1 MICMCEEIKFIRTCP
16 NCGKEITYAR
26 KSDYNKAVKKGS
38 VCKSCAVSKSS
49 IFKTG
54 HHFNDSVKRENNL
67 NRLITE
73 QTPQSFYWIGFLIA
87 DGSFHS
93 GSKFE
98 LGLAE
103 KDLSVIEAFCEYI
116 AYNNKIMYREDTKSY
131 RISFANS
138 IENPKFMEKYGF
150 KPRKTYNP
158 IDFFVFKDYNKE
170 LLLALLIG
178 IIDGDGSIQPN
189 GSSNA
194 FCITITA
201 HESWTQFYQEFME
214 ILDIPEH
221 ISSREGSITIR
232 IYRREILQLLQNVIT
247 NNNLFHLKRKW
258 NKLMIKEPSVSES

>member
-1 MICMCEEIKFIRTCP
+1 MCKEFKFIRTCP
-16 NCGKEITYAR
+16 NCGKEISYAR
-26 KSDYNKAVKKGS
+26 KSDYNKAVKKNS
-38 VCKSCAVSKSS
+38 LCKSCAVSKSS
-49 IFKTG
+49 IFKAG
-54 HHFNDSVKRENNL
+54 HHYNDLVKRSNSL

-87 DGSFHS
+87 DGSFYS
-93 GSKFE
+93 GGKFE

-103 KDLSVIEAFCEYI
+103 KDLNVIEAFCEYI
-116 AYNNKIMYREDTKSY
+116 SYNNKIMYREDTKSY

-138 IENPKFMEKYGF
+138 MENPKFMEKYGF
-150 KPRKTYNP
+150 KYRKTYNP
-158 IDFFVFKDYNKE
+158 IDFSVFKDYDKE

-221 ISSREGSITIR
+221 ISSRNGSTTITIR
-232 IYRREILQLLQNVIT
+232 ICRKEILQLLQNVII
-247 NNNLFHLKRKW
+247 NNNLFHLGRKW
-258 NKLMIKEPSVSES
+258 NKMRKD

>member
-1 MICMCEEIKFIRTCP
+1 M
-16 NCGKEITYAR
+16 
-26 KSDYNKAVKKGS
+26 
-38 VCKSCAVSKSS
+38 
-49 IFKTG
+49 
-54 HHFNDSVKRENNL
+54 

-73 QTPQSFYWIGFLIA
+73 QTPQSFYWVGFLIA

-93 GSKFE
+93 GGKFE

-103 KDLSVIEAFCEYI
+103 KDLNVIEAFCEYI
-116 AYNNKIMYREDTKSY
+116 AYSNKIMYREDTKSY

-158 IDFFVFKDYNKE
+158 IDFSVFGDYDKE
-170 LLLALLIG
+170 LLLALLVG

-194 FCITITA
+194 FCITI
-201 HESWTQFYQEFME
+201 
-214 ILDIPEH
+214 
-221 ISSREGSITIR
+221 R
-232 IYRREILQLLQNVIT
+232 ICRREILQLLQDVIT

-258 NKLMIKEPSVSES
+258 NKLMIKEPSASES

>member
-1 MICMCEEIKFIRTCP
+1 MCEEIKFIRTCP

-38 VCKSCAVSKSS
+38 VCKSCAASKSS

-54 HHFNDSVKRENNL
+54 HHFNDSIKRGNSL
-67 NRLITE
+67 NRLMTE

-93 GSKFE
+93 GGKFE

-103 KDLSVIEAFCEYI
+103 KDLGVIEAFCEYI

-138 IENPKFMEKYGF
+138 IENPKFME
-150 KPRKTYNP
+150 T
-158 IDFFVFKDYNKE
+158 
-170 LLLALLIG
+170 
-178 IIDGDGSIQPN
+178 
-189 GSSNA
+189 
-194 FCITITA
+194 
-201 HESWTQFYQEFME
+201 
-214 ILDIPEH
+214 LDIPEH
-221 ISSREGSITIR
+221 ISNREGSTTIR
-232 IYRREILQLLQNVIT
+232 ICRREILQLLQDVIT

-258 NKLMIKEPSVSES
+258 NKLMIKEPSASES